1 MRLRPPR
8 VLDSSALIDLFGG
21 HQELGQLL
29 NQAEAGWLQLLLPTT
44 AIAEA
49 EAVLSA
55 RRGGWEPILLTPGAQ
70 SLPLTEHAAIEIGG
84 WAGDLSTR
92 HVVHE
97 AAAVRGLVVTRA
109 PELYKGLR
117 VPLLVV

>member
-8 VLDSSALIDLFGG
+8 VFDGSALIDLFHGYR
-21 HQELGQLL
+21 ELGELL
-29 NQAEAGWLQLLLPTT
+29 DQAESGWLQILLPTT

-49 EAVLSA
+49 EETLNAGRS
-55 RRGGWEPILLTPGAQ
+55 GWEGILLTQGVQ
-70 SLPLTEHAAIEIGG
+70 SLPLTEHTAIEIGG
-84 WAGDLSTR
+84 WPGSLTAR

-97 AAAVRGLVVTRA
+97 AAAVRGVVVTRS
-109 PELYKGLR
+109 PGTYSGLR